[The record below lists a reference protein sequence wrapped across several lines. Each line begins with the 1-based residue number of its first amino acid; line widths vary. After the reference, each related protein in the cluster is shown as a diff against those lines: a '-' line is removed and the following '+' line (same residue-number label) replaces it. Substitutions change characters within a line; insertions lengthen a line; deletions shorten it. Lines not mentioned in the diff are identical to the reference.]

1 MKLSDTLKK
10 RIDQDIEKTKTQ
22 RAGGLSA
29 SLKNKI
35 DQDIAKTSQEFAK
48 KNLDLAMERSAPTG
62 GIKPLQ
68 KTSAGIT
75 QTQLRDLNQRQ
86 SQQRAEWFTDM
97 QGDETTVGR
106 AAAEAKAV
114 ASYSKLTE
122 QQKKLDEMQAQQRE
136 IEARAAALDNGALHL
151 QRLYDSYAANPNDV
165 DYMAYVAAYEQ
176 HQKAV
181 EQYNKDLETVKK
193 NAAAYAGEYSKYTT
207 IAQQAQR
214 NLAEYNAA
222 QQAYDEAHPLEFGG
236 DPIRQKQYMS
246 YLDREI
252 EAAEQKLTGV
262 NAMLGSYAAS
272 GSERAQELEAEKN
285 QLQQRLSKLR
295 QQKTEVFG
303 IISGAEKAEQAA
315 QYNSLMREADFEQFT
330 ELGKQ
335 YLASGKA
342 PAAVGGSE
350 AMVPVNLKLSAEL
363 NYDEMTEEEK
373 NIYAYLL
380 GKQGAVAAR
389 EYLSFLE
396 ENLNLRRGQ
405 KTAEAVRGMKHGVPR
420 ALASG
425 AYAFMSGVETFG
437 SDFATMWTG
446 EVEPK
451 TATQVAGELIRQD
464 IQQDGKKVGGVLYDL
479 LYNAANAAPSMLVG
493 GIPGL
498 SLLGASAAGGAKREA
513 LQAGYNRRQ
522 ANAYGIMVG
531 VSEAAMS
538 GILGGMANLGGK
550 LTNHAVKAAIN
561 NIDNAFLK
569 VATKVGINMAGEGV
583 EEYLQEILN
592 PVYRNIFLGEE
603 NEIKAYTEEAMY
615 AFLLGALSSAGTN
628 VIAEGSRAA
637 ADQTVGRHIKKGSR
651 TDEILDRALS
661 MDGTKSQEMA
671 QQIRAKDKKESA
683 GNLGELVRQ
692 MFADGYTA
700 AEFAGDIALTKP
712 EAEQPVGV
720 KWAGSDPDTL
730 SMTGRLTGE
739 EANISAEDYE
749 QADRISKAA
758 GREIVLYRKT
768 AGEEGVEDGFYD
780 RSTGKIYVNVESP
793 KSQAH
798 IVAHELTHS
807 TELAESYG
815 KLSRLVLDRIRA
827 EGGNLRELREEKR
840 SFYARNGIALESDTE
855 ADQEIVAEYI
865 ADHLLTD
872 ETSITELVRQDR
884 GLAEKLVSWFDKMLA
899 VFGNE
904 KARERVFIQ
913 NARNLYAKALEE
925 SQGRHDRLQEIEQ
938 AREQLRKAL
947 NEGEISDAEF
957 DEAME
962 AIDQQAEEY
971 AAEGVQGSF
980 GKSNARTYSVTK
992 TKMMRSDTNARFS
1005 MSKAV
1010 EETKDL
1016 IAVHNLH
1023 AAELL
1028 ETLKLSGL
1036 PSPSVAIIKAKDG
1049 HEKYG
1054 DVSLIL
1060 PKDAIDPQANKANRI
1075 YGGDA
1080 WTPTRSNAQVEY
1092 EVDYD
1097 TKRQFERNVEQLAKG
1112 VADGIFAKSSVLDM
1126 AGIEDSTSMN
1136 LSEITR
1142 KIADYDAVKAAYVA
1156 ENGGNVEIVYRTK
1169 EFDTYGNEALKSYAD
1184 MVGVQEVARLTAK
1197 LMVGE
1202 RLTAEELETAKDVI
1216 VDNWTAKRE
1225 STLKR
1230 KPELREARIAAFRE
1244 KLNNMRV
1251 EDFVR
1256 HAWEFYED
1264 SGATTDEIDHGKTS
1278 NNLRSAVDRSDVEA
1292 WVAEKLQ
1299 GLLSEPGIY
1308 NGKDYYTPSGR
1319 RRSFGETHWEY
1330 TAENI
1335 VRAMNNA
1342 DARGANVWNVS
1353 GEAVIATATPEYN
1366 SIDEVR
1372 ADKGRL
1378 FSTEQKTYDQI
1389 EDDISAELEAVT
1401 KDIVRTTA
1409 HYSDN
1414 QYDEEQIIGRVIME
1428 AAQGTKTVAGVKRVF
1443 QKNGYRISDEQAKSV
1458 LYLLDHASKVPTEY
1472 FEAKPQRVVGFD
1484 EIGVYVIPNDAD
1496 ARLKQE
1502 LLNRGYSI
1510 AEYDPNIKG
1519 HRKQVVNQFERY
1531 KFSFGANDNY
1541 SGAARVGVASKDVD
1555 AGYKDYDVTAQVYAI
1570 STEAAEQ
1577 GKDLVKIGTMP
1588 PLYRDLFG
1596 LSGSV
1601 YVSNGHLYQNIVS
1614 KEKAIEAGRYKE
1626 GDSADYHNLGE
1637 EKVINAIVQSQ
1648 DPMVMMESL
1657 KDYESPRLVSIV
1669 EETGRDNDNLIVVT
1683 ELYANRTAF
1692 GEKQPR
1698 NHVLITVYEK
1708 SSLPEYV
1715 KKTLE
1720 KGRVLHIKE
1729 GLSSDKL
1736 SSLQLA
1742 GSVSDEVLKRNL
1754 AQFVKK
1760 VNRFKIENKI
1770 NYSVSNPAEQA
1781 KDRADEIVAALPAKA
1796 RDVLGATERH
1806 LVNKLGI
1813 ALSVPKYAQREFLA
1827 DLVRQIS
1834 GEVLETGTVRQQMLD
1849 ELFETAYEQGV
1860 VVDREFYDRY
1870 KDIKDY
1876 LRTTPLQVSD
1886 QIRGDIADFD
1896 AFRRSAFGSLRMVNS
1911 GGQTADVMYMELRN
1925 MAPEL
1930 FPFDIQNPSDQVLR
1944 MFEAAKSIRVSEM
1957 KLDQAYGHEAENFK
1971 RWTRVQ
1977 FEADVNELLGEIRN
1991 VKRYADDKKTVERE
2005 AKLQTQAE
2013 VEEAYKELKEAKRNY
2028 ERTFAKVLLTSHD
2041 EMLVGR
2047 LLRGEIEPGNLDP
2060 VTDNVDGITKV
2071 YAARKEY
2078 DRWAKKIAA
2087 WNAARKEKL
2096 RADADEMLVDPLHW
2110 RDKKAGWMYSRETM
2124 ERNIRDIVPDQEL
2137 AQRIIDH
2144 YFTPVHEAVAAATRM
2159 KNDYRQRVK
2168 DLNLSRKVE
2177 KGNAVSE
2184 AHAVQLL
2191 GEVMDNIRVLEANR
2205 RLKERDGKTLEEWN
2219 GVIAELWNT
2228 SPNLDRK
2235 KVESAVETFRKIYD
2249 ELFKKMNDAR
2259 VRNGYEPINYRQ
2271 GYFPHF
2277 QPKQTGLADAFGKA
2291 MGIEMNVT
2299 ALPTTIN
2306 GMTHTFKPGIQ
2317 WFGNA
2322 QERLGF
2328 NTAYDAVEG
2337 FDRYIE
2343 GSASV
2348 INTTDSIQRLRA
2360 LESQIRFNTTTEQ
2373 IRKQIMEIKQ
2383 RTDISEAEKE
2393 TLKKEIEDKAPYALS
2408 NFVVELDE
2416 YINLLANKKSKYDR
2430 TVEGLVG
2437 RNFYNVAKAA
2447 ESRVAA
2453 NMVGL
2458 NPGSWLTNFIPL
2470 TQADAALDRGMLLRG
2485 MWQTM
2490 SQIKTKDGLSEMSAF
2505 LTNRRGSDPLVRTWT
2520 QKASAVTSKP
2530 MEWIDTFVSESIVR
2544 ARYLQNIKAG
2554 LSEESAMRDADAF
2567 AANVIADRSKGAMP
2581 TIFEAKN
2588 PLVKLLTQYQLEVN
2602 NQLSYLFKDLPAE
2615 AKAKKSGAIAVMLL
2629 KFGLEAWLY
2638 NEIYEFFIGR
2648 RPALD
2653 PISMLLSTAEELVGF
2668 DVPNLLELIT
2678 GEDRDF
2684 SGERTGVLGA
2694 GKKLAEDIGG
2704 NTPFVGGLL
2713 FDGGRL
2719 PISSAMPNLANLVT
2733 AATDTSKSGR
2743 KRIRMVLKELEKPAL
2758 YWVPPFA
2765 GGQLKKIYQ
2774 GITAVIR
2781 GGSYTVDNEGNDVL
2795 QYPIYRD
2802 SIGETTWNTITA
2814 VLFGKS
2820 STKTGREWVE
2830 NEFKSFSAAE
2840 TACYQGMVDAGAGER
2855 QAFEF
2860 LSELKRVQGTE
2871 NESKQELQK
2880 EMLQNAQLSGAAK
2893 SVVYYSLFTA
2903 ERDGIP
2909 DRKREL
2915 MDELADTADM
2925 GTVTEALLDLDAAGT
2940 ARVKRNII
2948 ADAELTEDEKLTMY
2962 RYIMGSRDEETGAYQ
2977 LSEDVQADLAVYD
2990 LAGLGLDQYVAAL
3003 DTKEDLSDEYE
3014 DSADRELEFYRWVSD
3029 QGYTARQAE
3038 AVRGCFWSG
3047 TGTKYDE
3054 FVAAGIADRTAYKM
3068 AKALKQLTPLPGETR
3083 VTAMQKYEVV
3093 VNSGLPAAQQMSAM
3107 AEVMTAA
3114 QYKKLEL
3121 AYDYSIPPAVYV
3133 EFARMVEENEAG
3145 TADEIKKLLKSLGTS
3160 TAGALQWGGG
3170 LSLTKQQK
3178 AALWQIF
3185 VSKSTEGG
3193 KNPFDRSVGRAI
3205 YELRSADE

>member
-1 MKLSDTLKK
+1 MQLSDSLKK

-35 DQDIAKTSQEFAK
+35 DQDIAKTSQEFSE
-48 KNLDLAMERSAPTG
+48 KNLDLAMDRAAPTG

-68 KTSAGIT
+68 KPSARIT
-75 QTQLRDLNQRQ
+75 QTQLRDLNQLQ

-193 NAAAYAGEYSKYTT
+193 NTAAYAGEYSKYTT
-207 IAQQAQR
+207 LAQQAQKD
-214 NLAEYNAA
+214 LAEYNAA

-236 DPIRQKQYMS
+236 DPIRQKQYMN

-272 GSERAQELEAEKN
+272 GSERGQELEAEKN

-315 QYNSLMREADFEQFT
+315 QYNSLTREADFAQFA

-342 PAAVGGSE
+342 PAAVGESE

-389 EYLSFLE
+389 EYLDFLE

-405 KTAEAVRGMKHGVPR
+405 KTAEAVRGMEHGVPR

-437 SDFATMWTG
+437 SDFETMITG
-446 EVEPK
+446 DVKPK

-498 SLLGASAAGGAKREA
+498 SLLGTSAAGGAKREA
-513 LQAGYNRRQ
+513 LQAGYNKRQ

-531 VSEAAMS
+531 VSEATIS
-538 GILGGMANLGGK
+538 GALSGMANLGGK
-550 LTNHAVKAAIN
+550 ITNHAVKAAIN

-569 VATKVGINMAGEGV
+569 VAAKVGINMAGEGV

-661 MDGTKSQEMA
+661 MEGTKSQEMA

-712 EAEQPVGV
+712 ETEQPVGV

-739 EANISAEDYE
+739 EANISAEDYA
-749 QADRISKAA
+749 QAERISKVT
-758 GREIVLYRKT
+758 GREIVLYRKP

-872 ETSITELVRQDR
+872 ETSITELVQQDR
-884 GLAEKLVSWFDKMLA
+884 GLAEKLVSWFDKLLA
-899 VFGNE
+899 AFGNE

-980 GKSNARTYSVTK
+980 GGKQAKTANLEALKTAKKMDERGAEAETIRRATGWFKGADGEWRFEIDDSKMQLYRGGDAVYRTRHPNYAEYRALQVRQLEEFGMETWTVADQARLKELNEIYRNEPARLRDNLRNGMARLGDILQHKDLFAAYPELENASVIIKNTSGGETGSYNPNTNTIVISESVWKNPESTLIHEIQHAIQKAEGFSGGANVRYWESRLREEDERAYEEASERRRELFDSLPGDLKNRIREKNRAELDDDWDTVLKIDDELRNSEHSELYEEYDDAVWEVQAAHARMTDSNRDYSGMAYDRYYNTAGEIEARDAARRRNMSAEQRRETMPDTGNENTVFVEQNVSSSDFVGWTAEGNEVYQTSAKTMSMSTNDRIQQFKTNYVQQFKGRTAKFERNGHTYY
-992 TKMMRSDTNARFS
+992 ARFS
-1005 MSKAV
+1005 EKSSELGKLTHEGSSHSSKSS
-1010 EETKDL
+1010 ER
-1016 IAVHNLH
+1016 
-1023 AAELL
+1023 
-1028 ETLKLSGL
+1028 GY
-1036 PSPSVAIIKAKDG
+1036 KAKIRM
-1049 HEKYG
+1049 
-1054 DVSLIL
+1054 L
-1060 PKDAIDPQANKANRI
+1060 
-1075 YGGDA
+1075 
-1080 WTPTRSNAQVEY
+1080 
-1092 EVDYD
+1092 
-1097 TKRQFERNVEQLAKG
+1097 
-1112 VADGIFAKSSVLDM
+1112 ADGNLFELV
-1126 AGIEDSTSMN
+1126 ED
-1136 LSEITR
+1136 
-1142 KIADYDAVKAAYVA
+1142 AQYD
-1156 ENGGNVEIVYRTK
+1156 
-1169 EFDTYGNEALKSYAD
+1169 D
-1184 MVGVQEVARLTAK
+1184 TAK
-1197 LMVGE
+1197 
-1202 RLTAEELETAKDVI
+1202 
-1216 VDNWTAKRE
+1216 
-1225 STLKR
+1225 
-1230 KPELREARIAAFRE
+1230 
-1244 KLNNMRV
+1244 
-1251 EDFVR
+1251 
-1256 HAWEFYED
+1256 
-1264 SGATTDEIDHGKTS
+1264 EIGKTS
-1278 NNLRSAVDRSDVEA
+1278 RSHTLAKFWDYFIKTIVVDGKAYDVLISVRLDSSSSDWSDKQHYVYSIRFRDNNT
-1292 WVAEKLQ
+1292 VATSIASPASSKVRRQ
-1299 GLLSEPGIY
+1299 G
-1308 NGKDYYTPSGR
+1308 D
-1319 RRSFGETHWEY
+1319 
-1330 TAENI
+1330 
-1335 VRAMNNA
+1335 
-1342 DARGANVWNVS
+1342 
-1353 GEAVIATATPEYN
+1353 IATDGSSLTYPFFN
-1366 SIDEVR
+1366 VNTQ
-1372 ADKGRL
+1372 
-1378 FSTEQKTYDQI
+1378 FSVSE
-1389 EDDISAELEAVT
+1389 
-1401 KDIVRTTA
+1401 
-1409 HYSDN
+1409 
-1414 QYDEEQIIGRVIME
+1414 M
-1428 AAQGTKTVAGVKRVF
+1428 
-1443 QKNGYRISDEQAKSV
+1443 
-1458 LYLLDHASKVPTEY
+1458 
-1472 FEAKPQRVVGFD
+1472 
-1484 EIGVYVIPNDAD
+1484 DAD
-1496 ARLKQE
+1496 AAGTKAAA
-1502 LLNRGYSI
+1502 
-1510 AEYDPNIKG
+1510 AENESSLD
-1519 HRKQVVNQFERY
+1519 
-1531 KFSFGANDNY
+1531 
-1541 SGAARVGVASKDVD
+1541 
-1555 AGYKDYDVTAQVYAI
+1555 
-1570 STEAAEQ
+1570 TEAPARM
-1577 GKDLVKIGTMP
+1577 T
-1588 PLYRDLFG
+1588 
-1596 LSGSV
+1596 
-1601 YVSNGHLYQNIVS
+1601 
-1614 KEKAIEAGRYKE
+1614 KE
-1626 GDSADYHNLGE
+1626 
-1637 EKVINAIVQSQ
+1637 
-1648 DPMVMMESL
+1648 
-1657 KDYESPRLVSIV
+1657 
-1669 EETGRDNDNLIVVT
+1669 
-1683 ELYANRTAF
+1683 
-1692 GEKQPR
+1692 
-1698 NHVLITVYEK
+1698 
-1708 SSLPEYV
+1708 
-1715 KKTLE
+1715 
-1720 KGRVLHIKE
+1720 
-1729 GLSSDKL
+1729 
-1736 SSLQLA
+1736 
-1742 GSVSDEVLKRNL
+1742 
-1754 AQFVKK
+1754 
-1760 VNRFKIENKI
+1760 
-1770 NYSVSNPAEQA
+1770 
-1781 KDRADEIVAALPAKA
+1781 RADEIVAELPAKA

-1896 AFRRSAFGSLRMVNS
+1896 AFRRSAFGNLRMVNS
-1911 GGQTADVMYMELRN
+1911 GGQPADVMYMELRN

-2028 ERTFAKVLLTSHD
+2028 ERTFAKALLTSHD

-2096 RADADEMLVDPLHW
+2096 RADADEMLVDSLHW

-2144 YFTPVHEAVAAATRM
+2144 YFAPVHEAVAAATRM

-2168 DLNLSRKVE
+2168 NLNLSRKVE

-2191 GEVMDNIRVLEANR
+2191 GEAMDNIRVLEANR

-2228 SPNLDRK
+2228 SPNLDQK
-2235 KVESAVETFRKIYD
+2235 KVEGAVETFREIYN
-2249 ELFKKMNDAR
+2249 ELFEKMNDAR

-2360 LESQIRFNTTTEQ
+2360 LASQIRFNTTTEQ
-2373 IRKQIMEIKQ
+2373 IRKQIMEIRQ

-2393 TLKKEIEDKAPYALS
+2393 TLKKEIEEKAPYALS

-2430 TVEGLVG
+2430 TVESLLG
-2437 RNFYNVAKAA
+2437 RKFYNVAKAV

-2615 AKAKKSGAIAVMLL
+2615 AKARKSGAIAVMLL

-2668 DVPNLLELIT
+2668 DVPNLIELIT

-2719 PISSAMPNLANLVT
+2719 PISSAMPNVANLVT

-2743 KRIRMVLKELEKPAL
+2743 KRIQMAIKELEKPLVYWAL
-2758 YWVPPFA
+2758 PFA

-2915 MDELADTADM
+2915 MDELAETADM
-2925 GTVTEALLDLDAAGT
+2925 GTVTEALLDLDAAET

-2962 RYIMGSRDEETGAYQ
+2962 RYIMGSRDEETGAY
-2977 LSEDVQADLAVYD
+2977 LLPEDVQADLAVYD

-3114 QYKKLEL
+3114 QYKKLEI

-3145 TADEIKKLLKSLGTS
+3145 TADEIKKLLKSIGTS

-3193 KNPFDRSVGRAI
+3193 KNPFDRSVGREI